1 MVKSSTIIQDEKY
14 TTDASPSWNGF
25 NHQGKIGVL
34 VVLKMI
40 NDLKLSFN
48 VCESYELELEW
59 LEDFSVKKDNDYI
72 SIHQVK
78 TYNKTAPSEYK
89 DAIWLLLA
97 KVTDFPNIGKC
108 YLHSTS
114 KISNLDNLSTLLY
127 GYKPPKKETT
137 KSEAKE
143 EGIETDKSK
152 EEENKKYWTPRQCHD
167 YVKSTG
173 KYQEIFA
180 KFEVYTYENDC
191 QHCHMDE
198 VENKI
203 KSQLSIFYK
212 DNIKTP
218 DQLNRAY
225 LHLLG
230 LVDKHIRDRHINIQE
245 GHKSEKATINF
256 QKIYELITANYE
268 LPSKEYITYQLRD
281 RFTKLTNEYFAD
293 LLLEIEEEDLDRKS
307 IMNVNRVIN
316 SVLGLDE
323 EEFIKFCMK
332 ITPNHE
338 VNDDNPDSILNALS
352 TLISETHMNDGFLEI
367 LKRIQNQ
374 IDVNKFTFVKLGP
387 EKLNVSYLPT
397 TIIDTYHKQRTGRMI
412 EKILNN
418 SHDDS
423 LLEIDVM
430 ITKNINLPRLKPEK
444 FNSDIPEHE
453 IDGEIDFQ
461 TENYHKRISKIKN
474 IRMVD
479 IEKAKGEIDE

>member
-1 MVKSSTIIQDEKY
+1 MGKVSIIIQDEKY

-25 NHQGKIGVL
+25 NHQGRIGVL
-34 VVLKMI
+34 VVLTMI
-40 NDLKLSFN
+40 NNLKLSLN
-48 VCESYELELEW
+48 ACNSYELELEW
-59 LEDFSVKKDNDYI
+59 LEDFSIKKDNDYI
-72 SIHQVK
+72 AIHQVK

-89 DAIWLLLA
+89 EAIWLLLA
-97 KVTDFPNIGKC
+97 KVTDFPNIKKC

-114 KISNLDNLSTLLY
+114 KISNLKDLETRLY
-127 GYKPPKKETT
+127 EYKPPKKET
-137 KSEAKE
+137 KRSENEEDNEKDKNKKE
-143 EGIETDKSK
+143 D
-152 EEENKKYWTPRQCHD
+152 NKKYWTPRQCHD

-173 KYQEIFA
+173 KYKEVFA
-180 KFEVYTYENDC
+180 KFEVYKYEDDC
-191 QHCHMDE
+191 QHCNMDE
-198 VENKI
+198 VEDKI
-203 KSQLSIFYK
+203 KNQLSIFYK

-218 DQLNRAY
+218 EHLNRAY

-230 LVDKHIRDRHINIQE
+230 LVDKHIRDRHINVQA

-256 QKIYELITANYE
+256 QKIYEIIIANYE
-268 LPSKEYITYQLRD
+268 LPSKEYITYQLRE

-293 LLLEIEEEDLDRKS
+293 LILEVEDEIIDRKS

-316 SVLGLDE
+316 SVLKLDE

-338 VNDDNPDSILNALS
+338 VNDENPDSLLNALS

-374 IDVNKFTFVKLGP
+374 IDVGKFTFIKLGP

-397 TIIDTYHKQRTGRMI
+397 TIIDTYHKQRTGRII
-412 EKILNN
+412 EKILKN
-418 SHDDS
+418 SNDDS

-444 FNSDIPEHE
+444 INSDIPDHE
-453 IDGEIDFQ
+453 IDSEVDVHTEI
-461 TENYHKRISKIKN
+461 YHNRISKIKN
-474 IRMVD
+474 IRMLD
-479 IEKAKGEIDE
+479 IENAKGEIDE